1 MGKDKGTYKVN
12 ETSLG
17 AAFAAKDPQAAQKLV
32 DEAAAANTRE
42 SRARGG
48 PQVMPGDFTPARKQK
63 ATKSKPPAKSSNKP
77 KKKRSKT
84 PPANPKPKNGPL
96 KIRRSV
102 VQARSPSYAPAR
114 PDISEP
120 VPQDLQAA
128 FRTMD
133 RSDGLGQYVVPP
145 DQNTVDQLNEL
156 GRFRLYLANQAPSE
170 TSFLTIGFD
179 FGTSC
184 SKIIVNSPYAG
195 ERSFALVVWTFP
207 DGWASSSL
215 EGLSLENYPNGYHFP
230 QLRVL
235 ANYPI

>member
-1 MGKDKGTYKVN
+1 MSRRSSSKLGKDKGTYKVN

-17 AAFAAKDPQAAQKLV
+17 AALAAKDPQAAQKLV

-42 SRARGG
+42 ARARGG

-63 ATKSKPPAKSSNKP
+63 ATKSKPPAKSSKKP

-102 VQARSPSYAPAR
+102 VQARSPEASAPAR

-156 GRFRLYLANQAPSE
+156 GRCFRLYLANQTLQRDE
-170 TSFLTIGFD
+170 FILTIGFD
-179 FGTSC
+179 F
-184 SKIIVNSPYAG
+184 KQAVQKLVNSPYAG
-195 ERSFALVVWTFP
+195 ERSFALVVP
-207 DGWASSSL
+207 DFFQMDGHPHL
-215 EGLSLENYPNGYHFP
+215 
-230 QLRVL
+230 
-235 ANYPI
+235 

>member
-1 MGKDKGTYKVN
+1 MSRRSSSKLGKDKGTYKVN

-42 SRARGG
+42 ARARGG

-63 ATKSKPPAKSSNKP
+63 ATKSKPPAKSSKQP

-102 VQARSPSYAPAR
+102 VQARSPVASAPAR

-156 GRFRLYLANQAPSE
+156 GRCFRLYLAIRLFSE
-170 TSFLTIGFD
+170 TSLF
-179 FGTSC
+179 
-184 SKIIVNSPYAG
+184 
-195 ERSFALVVWTFP
+195 
-207 DGWASSSL
+207 
-215 EGLSLENYPNGYHFP
+215 
-230 QLRVL
+230 
-235 ANYPI
+235 